1 MLKEYILNKTTL
13 RTSNNYGINDIK
25 LNLDFSNSNNTNNY
39 EKTNDIEIITDEID
53 KLEIEV
59 NKKYK
64 GQFETKIG
72 LPFDAFYKIKIKV
85 KENEIINKPIYLN
98 YTFDNSD
105 IFVNQI
111 EIECKENSNSKFII
125 KYNAID
131 EKVIAGNHLKQI
143 TNLNK
148 NAKTKIAVLNLINK
162 ESDSFIAI
170 ENNIEDDATLDYTF
184 IDLGGKNK
192 ISNYY
197 TNLVGKNAVNTFNN
211 LYLGNDKELL
221 DMNYYVEIYGKKSEC
236 NIEVQG
242 AIDDYSK
249 KNFKGIIDFKEG
261 SSNAIGKENENCVLL
276 SDKAISKSLPMLLC
290 HEENVEGAHGVASGK
305 IDEKKL
311 FYIMSKGISKKE
323 AEKLIIKANFN
334 KILNNIE
341 DEKLKNEII
350 ELIEN
355 KI

>member
-211 LYLGNDKELL
+211 L
-221 DMNYYVEIYGKKSEC
+221 
-236 NIEVQG
+236 
-242 AIDDYSK
+242 
-249 KNFKGIIDFKEG
+249 
-261 SSNAIGKENENCVLL
+261 
-276 SDKAISKSLPMLLC
+276 
-290 HEENVEGAHGVASGK
+290 
-305 IDEKKL
+305 
-311 FYIMSKGISKKE
+311 
-323 AEKLIIKANFN
+323 
-334 KILNNIE
+334 
-341 DEKLKNEII
+341 
-350 ELIEN
+350 
-355 KI
+355 